1 MKKRFTTTLDEE
13 LIKRLKILA
22 VEKNTSAAAL
32 IEKALHKT
40 FAFDKDK

>member
-32 IEKALHKT
+32 IEKALHET
-40 FAFDKDK
+40 FDFDEGK